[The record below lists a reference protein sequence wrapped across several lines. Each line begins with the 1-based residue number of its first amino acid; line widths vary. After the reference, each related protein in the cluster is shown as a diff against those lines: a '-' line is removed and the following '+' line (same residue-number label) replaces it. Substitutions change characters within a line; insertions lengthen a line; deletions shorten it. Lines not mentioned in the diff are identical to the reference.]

1 MRAPKAMKQCETVKS
16 GCEGQMHFVRCAAR
30 KNRGQ
35 FGKFSEGSMRRLLG
49 IGLGFLGLVFAGCT
63 GGAAGKPSDDIGAIY
78 VVSHSPG
85 NGDELDTEDSVNGY
99 NALDNVTLLRRPG
112 VAVIFSGSLDL
123 TSVINNDPTD
133 PQGSRNIRLFYFDT
147 TQGPYDPTQPTVPGV
162 NPPGANVIVPATTV
176 PDTYDP
182 SKPNDMLV
190 ITPTGI
196 SASSPLRE
204 GQYSVI
210 VEKGVRGADGD
221 GMVGQE
227 YFFFFRVGQD
237 NLGPVVVSTSP
248 LPGATNVEPD
258 AEVRITMSET
268 ILASTVNSSTIKVEF
283 QPAGTA
289 SPTPIPGNFYTDGGN
304 GPGNN
309 YPNIQLDSQGMP
321 GRTGVSP
328 RNGVDIVFR
337 PDLTAFPVNMTAEDY
352 MDPLCTLISD
362 PPRKGNKGFPLGQA
376 ITVRFETVGT
386 GVSDTAGNPIPAGS
400 PNLSFV
406 FQTKPRPDAVFAPNN
421 VGAIY
426 YGDTLGVGVI
436 DVDPS
441 RTPYQV
447 GPNPPRQPNSVVTT
461 GTGLAKKIVRV
472 EVPDLVDMTSDTRPY
487 SAFYTFQ
494 CSVNVTTFAMPV
506 LYAAS
511 GATGGGQ
518 IVVIDTFNMIPMGR
532 FGTPSPG
539 GVALTAV
546 GTGASC
552 RLVVSN
558 FSANT
563 VTVFDIRDVR
573 WYTGQNL
580 WAQQASLVQAVQSGT
595 AKLILTENDFKTVF
609 PRQKQDLSSPAGPPV
624 LGTINVGVSP
634 SKVKITGLPGSLG
647 SPGFPCYSPW
657 LSSNPIVCALNAG
670 ENTVDFTEL
679 QRLNQSAAIEPDLPG
694 VNLSSQPT
702 DVAWAPY
709 STTTGSY
716 YFFIS
721 SIGGTVEL
729 FATGFLASTPSVR
742 PGSASNFSPNKIINS
757 ITGLDLPSAIQ
768 WAPAG
773 TGAFQAQSGYTY
785 SALVAETGANQLVE
799 MDVTAE
805 SPTNLFQITNPSLNA
820 GLGPVDVTGD
830 PAQAYHFT
838 PCGPRF
844 TTYYVANAGQGT
856 VSTGSYLGGVIATDI
871 GTPGVVMVVSWWS
884 R

>member
-1 MRAPKAMKQCETVKS
+1 
-16 GCEGQMHFVRCAAR
+16 
-30 KNRGQ
+30 
-35 FGKFSEGSMRRLLG
+35 MRRLLVF
-49 IGLGFLGLVFAGCT
+49 GLGIVGFFLTGCT
-63 GGAAGKPSDDIGAIY
+63 GGAAGTPDDDIGDIF
-78 VVSHSPG
+78 VIGHSPG

-99 NALDNVTLLRRPG
+99 NALDNVTLLREPG

-123 TSVINNDPTD
+123 TSVINDDPAD
-133 PQGSRNIRLFYFDT
+133 PQGSRNVRLFYFDT
-147 TQGPYDPTQPTVPGV
+147 AQGPYDPTQPTVPGV
-162 NPPGANVIVPATTV
+162 NPPGANIIVPGTTTW
-176 PDTYDP
+176 DSYNTT
-182 SKPNDMLV
+182 NDMLI
-190 ITPTGI
+190 ITPSGVSP
-196 SASSPLRE
+196 SAPLRE
-204 GQYSVI
+204 GQYSII
-210 VEKGVRGADGD
+210 VQPGVRGADGD
-221 GMVGQE
+221 GMKGAE

-237 NLGPVVVSTSP
+237 NLGPVVVKTSP
-248 LPGATNVEPD
+248 VPGATNVDAD

-268 ILASTVNSSTIKVEF
+268 ILASTVNSSTINVSF
-283 QPAGTA
+283 QPAGA
-289 SPTPIPGNFYTDGGN
+289 AAATPIPGNFYTDGGN

-309 YPNIQLDSQGMP
+309 FPNIQLDAQGVA
-321 GRTGVSP
+321 GRSGVSP
-328 RNGVDIVFR
+328 RNGADIVFR
-337 PDLTAFPVNMTAEDY
+337 PDLRAFPVNMTAEDWQ
-352 MDPLCTLISD
+352 DPFCTLLSD
-362 PPRKGNKGFPLGQA
+362 PPRKGNTGFPLGQA
-376 ITVRFETVGT
+376 ITVSFVTVGT
-386 GVSDTAGNPIPAGS
+386 GVADTAGNLIPAGS
-400 PNLSFV
+400 PNLSFT

-421 VGAIY
+421 VGALY
-426 YGDTLGVGVI
+426 YGDTVGVGVI

-461 GTGLAKKIVRV
+461 GTGLNQTVVRV
-472 EVPDLVDMTSDTRPY
+472 AIPDLVDMTTDTRPY
-487 SAFYTFQ
+487 SAFYSFQ
-494 CSVNVTTFAMPV
+494 CVIPVTTFAMPV

-511 GATGGGQ
+511 GAIGGGQ
-518 IVVIDTFNMIPMGR
+518 IVVVDTFNMVPMGR

-539 GVALTAV
+539 GVAITAV
-546 GTGASC
+546 GTGTSC

-563 VTVFDIRDVR
+563 VTVYDVRDVR
-573 WYTGQNL
+573 WYTGANL
-580 WAQQASLVQAVQSGT
+580 WASQGGLVAAVGAGT
-595 AKLILTENDFKTVF
+595 AKLILSEDDFKAVF
-609 PRQKQDLSSPAGPPV
+609 PRQKQDISSPPGPPV

-634 SKVKITGLPGSLG
+634 SKVKITGLPASLG

-657 LSSNPIVCALNAG
+657 LSANPIVCALNAG

-679 QRLNQSAAIEPDLPG
+679 QKLNQSLAIEPDLDG

-729 FATGFLASTPSVR
+729 FASGFLASTPSVR

-757 ITGLDLPSAIQ
+757 ITGLDLPSSVQ
-768 WAPAG
+768 WITSG
-773 TGAFQAQSGYTY
+773 TGGFQSQSGYTY

-805 SPTNLFQITNPSLNA
+805 FPTNLFQITNPSLLA

-830 PAQAYHFT
+830 PQTASHFT

-844 TTYYVANAGQGT
+844 TTYYVANAGQGR
-856 VSTGSYLGGVIATDI
+856 VSTGSYLGGVIGTEI
-871 GTPGVVMVVSWWS
+871 STPGVVMIVSWWS